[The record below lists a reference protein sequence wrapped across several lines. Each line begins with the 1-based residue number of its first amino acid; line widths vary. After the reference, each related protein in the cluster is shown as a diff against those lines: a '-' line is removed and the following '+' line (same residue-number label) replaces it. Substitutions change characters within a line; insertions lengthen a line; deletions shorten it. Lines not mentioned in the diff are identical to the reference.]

1 MGAVEILGSGS
12 LDGLTEGWEQY
23 GARTRIMML
32 GARADRVALRNH
44 GKTVAI
50 AETAVSVFHRPRSE
64 RDEIAAQGLDHAS
77 ASFQFVDVAIADLGR
92 WMQPLIGQGWTRSE
106 VSITPA
112 VGADFEAETWACFH
126 HPSIPL
132 PTQIPL
138 CESPAKMER
147 KAFLT
152 HPGMIEET
160 AVASMV
166 EPDMTTAMLKSS
178 SQTISIPEASEEA
191 EHPEPVPEPTAQPET
206 SSEPIPIQEEELPPA
221 PEPEPE
227 SPLETELRQVISLLV
242 AGGQEMGDIMEH
254 PQFLE
259 VSERA
264 SAAGV
269 DVWGMFVRL
278 SDDA

>member
-1 MGAVEILGSGS
+1 
-12 LDGLTEGWEQY
+12 
-23 GARTRIMML
+23 
-32 GARADRVALRNH
+32 
-44 GKTVAI
+44 
-50 AETAVSVFHRPRSE
+50 
-64 RDEIAAQGLDHAS
+64 
-77 ASFQFVDVAIADLGR
+77 
-92 WMQPLIGQGWTRSE
+92 
-106 VSITPA
+106 
-112 VGADFEAETWACFH
+112 
-126 HPSIPL
+126 
-132 PTQIPL
+132 
-138 CESPAKMER
+138 MER

-166 EPDMTTAMLKSS
+166 EPDMTTDMLKSI
-178 SQTISIPEASEEA
+178 SQAISIPEASEEA
-191 EHPEPVPEPTAQPET
+191 EHAEPVPEPAAQPE
-206 SSEPIPIQEEELPPA
+206 SPAEPIPIQEEELPPV

-242 AGGQEMGDIMEH
+242 AGGLEMGDIMEH

-278 SDDA
+278 SDDE